1 MRRIG
6 FIPHDQDRE
15 DQRAEERAERRA
27 MKREKIV
34 ESVTAGI
41 ARFGGLNPNEPE
53 FASVEAFAEHL
64 ADNDREEYTAFELQ
78 VLNATTRKV
87 VATIKAELADYGLT
101 LKHRDFEKPVRGF
114 TANPNAG
121 RFDGM
126 HGGGGGTSIQGFA
139 GYAG

>member
-6 FIPHDQDRE
+6 FVPHNQDRE
-15 DQRAEERAERRA
+15 DQIAEERAERRA
-27 MKREKIV
+27 MRREV
-34 ESVTAGI
+34 AEPVQTGLV
-41 ARFGGLNPNEPE
+41 RFGGLNPKEPE

-78 VLNATTRKV
+78 VLNATTQKI
-87 VATIKAELADYGLT
+87 VANIKAELAAYGFK
-101 LKHRDFEKPVRGF
+101 LKHREFDKPVRGF

-126 HGGGGGTSIQGFA
+126 HGGGGGTSIQGIA

>member
-1 MRRIG
+1 MGPATAIAMSAVAIVPKIG
-6 FIPHDQDRE
+6 PAFAAISSGI
-15 DQRAEERAERRA
+15 EEA
-27 MKREKIV
+27 
-34 ESVTAGI
+34 VTAGI

-53 FASVEAFAEHL
+53 FASVEAFAEHM

>member
-6 FIPHDQDRE
+6 FVPHNQDRE

-27 MKREKIV
+27 MKRDQIV

-53 FASVEAFAEHL
+53 FASVEAFAEHM

-87 VATIKAELADYGLT
+87 VASIKAELAGYGFT

-126 HGGGGGTSIQGFA
+126 HGGGGGSSIQGLA